1 MTRFKGLLVRF
12 LCLMWVTFVPLCLK
26 SQSVKVSTS
35 FDKESKI
42 FRWELE
48 NMTDSVVRIH
58 NGENWEGNYN
68 IHYHLLDANGTGNIR
83 YSGYYPFLSSQ
94 YNEPPVRAFFIEAR
108 GKQSGEI
115 KVDYSRLTFPTLS
128 GIEFE
133 IRCVCSS
140 SKEVIRATYNYSLI
154 NKMGGMYFSDS
165 SIQIFVY

>member
-68 IHYHLLDANGTGNIR
+68 IHYHLLDANGTGNQGYLFDIR
-83 YSGYYPFLSSQ
+83 R
-94 YNEPPVRAFFIEAR
+94 EMAIIFI
-108 GKQSGEI
+108 KEI
-115 KVDYSRLTFPTLS
+115 IDRNPKLKEQQFIRDTL
-128 GIEFE
+128 
-133 IRCVCSS
+133 
-140 SKEVIRATYNYSLI
+140 N
-154 NKMGGMYFSDS
+154 
-165 SIQIFVY
+165 